1 MVFSDR
7 TYSVLMVSSSA
18 KFNTSISSF
27 LPVSDYY
34 PVDAVG
40 SVGAARRMLL
50 DRSYDFVIINA
61 PLPDEFG
68 TRLAVDVCN
77 RSDSVA
83 LLFVSSDNYESI
95 YAKYTPY
102 GVLTVAKPTSS
113 QTIMQYVRVSEAI
126 RERLRQREKKNVSME
141 SRMEEIRLVNRA
153 KWLLIE
159 NLRMT
164 EDEAHKYIERHAMD
178 TRASKREIAENI
190 IKTYQ

>member
-7 TYSVLMVSSSA
+7 TYSVLMVSGST
-18 KFNTSISSF
+18 KFTSSISAF

-34 PVDAVG
+34 PVDTVE

-68 TRLAVDVCN
+68 TKLAVDVCN

-83 LLFVSSDNYESI
+83 LIFVSSDNYESV
-95 YAKYTPY
+95 YTKYTSY

-113 QTIMQYVRVSEAI
+113 QTILQYIRVMEAI

-141 SRMEEIRLVNRA
+141 SRMEEIRLINRA

-159 NLRMT
+159 NLKMT
-164 EDEAHKYIERHAMD
+164 EDEAHKYIERQAMD
-178 TRASKREIAENI
+178 TRTSKREIAENI
-190 IKTYQ
+190 IKTY